1 MPKGKNKK
9 VFGLMK
15 DELGGKIM
23 TKFVRLRAK
32 TYNYLI
38 DDDSEDKKAKTT
50 KTCVIKRKVKFENY
64 RNCLEATK
72 LENKINYIEKKINM
86 YNLKKP

>member
-1 MPKGKNKK
+1 MKIKKGTKK
-9 VFGLMK
+9 
-15 DELGGKIM
+15 
-23 TKFVRLRAK
+23 
-32 TYNYLI
+32 
-38 DDDSEDKKAKTT
+38 
-50 KTCVIKRKVKFENY
+50 CVIKRKVKFENY